1 MLPVASIR
9 TDDNE
14 QRITCDIPSCRRQR
28 LGRGQVDGRFL
39 AALRCE
45 DGLVCLTVV
54 CPECGGTH
62 TVTVP
67 AQQEALTD

>member
-1 MLPVASIR
+1 VAKVR
-9 TDDNE
+9 TNDDE

-39 AALRCE
+39 ASLRWQD
-45 DGLVCLTVV
+45 DGMLCLTVV

-67 AQQEALTD
+67 ARQGAALTT